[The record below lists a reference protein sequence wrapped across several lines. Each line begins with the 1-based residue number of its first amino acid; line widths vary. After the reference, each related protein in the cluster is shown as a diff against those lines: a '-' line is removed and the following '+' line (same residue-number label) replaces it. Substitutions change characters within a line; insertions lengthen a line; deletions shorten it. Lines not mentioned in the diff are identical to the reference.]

1 MKVLISFY
9 SVKHSPAETKKKIT
23 VFVILLVR
31 YCKYLEQYDVCF
43 GVHLV
48 TFSRLL
54 VFIAANGRMIV
65 NDEVGETME

>member
-9 SVKHSPAETKKKIT
+9 SVKHFPAETKKK
-23 VFVILLVR
+23 R
-31 YCKYLEQYDVCF
+31 YSICHNRGKKLSKYLEQYDVCF

-54 VFIAANGRMIV
+54 SFYSC
-65 NDEVGETME
+65 EL

>member
-1 MKVLISFY
+1 MLLNIVLLRQ
-9 SVKHSPAETKKKIT
+9 KNDT

-31 YCKYLEQYDVCF
+31 LCKYLEQYDVCF

-54 VFIAANGRMIV
+54 SFYSC
-65 NDEVGETME
+65 EW